1 MAENVRV
8 VTVDA
13 TNVEQERFF
22 CYKSKPRTEG
32 YRSKLTWLHDRF
44 AEGMKVKILYE
55 GKRSVG
61 FIEYMPG
68 EMAWRAAEAP
78 NYLLIHCLWV
88 VGKGKGKGY
97 GSQLISLCMADARE
111 LGKRGVAVVAS
122 SGNWLAND
130 KVFLRNGFQKVDA
143 APPEF
148 TLLAYALGVGDGPDP
163 RFPTDWEARA
173 QAFGSGATIPYA
185 DQCPYMLDAVAG
197 AVKAFEDRGIPAR
210 TVKLTDAARVRAT
223 APSPYGVFSIVL
235 DGKLFCYHY
244 LGRRELRQ
252 LDELVA
258 ERSTRR

>member
-88 VGKGKGKGY
+88 VGKGKGKG
-97 GSQLISLCMADARE
+97 
-111 LGKRGVAVVAS
+111 
-122 SGNWLAND
+122 
-130 KVFLRNGFQKVDA
+130 
-143 APPEF
+143 
-148 TLLAYALGVGDGPDP
+148 
-163 RFPTDWEARA
+163 
-173 QAFGSGATIPYA
+173 
-185 DQCPYMLDAVAG
+185 
-197 AVKAFEDRGIPAR
+197 
-210 TVKLTDAARVRAT
+210 
-223 APSPYGVFSIVL
+223 
-235 DGKLFCYHY
+235 
-244 LGRRELRQ
+244 
-252 LDELVA
+252 
-258 ERSTRR
+258 